1 MIEEKQKHERRAVS
15 EIDRMMAANAQ
26 WAADRTEAA
35 QSAPPSRQ
43 VAVLTCMDARIDPL
57 AALGLRTGEA
67 HVIRNAGG
75 VVTDDVLRSLA
86 VSQHALGTREV
97 LVLHHSRCGME
108 GLDDAG
114 FLDGV
119 ERATGTRPPA
129 DVRGFADVDDD
140 VRAAVRTLR
149 ECPYLVSTEV
159 RGAVY
164 DVETGA
170 VRPVG

>member
-1 MIEEKQKHERRAVS
+1 MS
-15 EIDRMMAANAQ
+15 EIDRMLEANAA
-26 WAADRTEAA
+26 WAGERTGSALP
-35 QSAPPSRQ
+35 APPARH

-57 AALGLRTGEA
+57 AALDLRPGEA

-75 VVTDDVLRSLA
+75 IVSEDVLASLA

-108 GLDDAG
+108 GLDSAN
-114 FLDGV
+114 FLDGI
-119 ERATGTRPPA
+119 ERATGARPPE
-129 DVRGFADVDDD
+129 DVHGFADVEDD
-140 VRAAVRTLR
+140 VRAAVRTVR

-170 VRPVG
+170 VRTVD

>member
-1 MIEEKQKHERRAVS
+1 VS
-15 EIDRMMAANAQ
+15 EIDRMLEANAG
-26 WAADRTEAA
+26 WARDRAEGALA
-35 QSAPPSRQ
+35 APPSRH
-43 VAVLTCMDARIDPL
+43 VAVVTCMDARIDPL
-57 AALGLRTGEA
+57 AALGLRPGEA

-108 GLDDAG
+108 GLDAQG

-119 ERATGTRPPA
+119 EQATGTRPPV
-129 DVRGFADVDDD
+129 DPQGFASAEED
-140 VRAAVRTLR
+140 VRAAVARLR
-149 ECPYLVSTEV
+149 QSPYLVSTEV

-164 DVETGA
+164 DVDTGA
-170 VRPVG
+170 VRTLD

>member
-1 MIEEKQKHERRAVS
+1 VITERSSVS
-15 EIDRMMAANAQ
+15 EIDRMLEANAD
-26 WAADRTEAA
+26 WAQGRTEGA
-35 QSAPPSRQ
+35 QAAPPTRQ
-43 VAVLTCMDARIDPL
+43 VAVVTCMDARIDPL
-57 AALGLRTGEA
+57 AALGLRPGEA

-108 GLDDAG
+108 GLDEAG

-119 ERATGTRPPA
+119 EQATGARPA
-129 DVRGFADVDDD
+129 QDVRGFADVDDD

-149 ECPYLVSTEV
+149 ESAYLVSTDV

-170 VRPVG
+170 VRTVD

>member
-1 MIEEKQKHERRAVS
+1 VS
-15 EIDRMMAANAQ
+15 EIDRMLAANAA
-26 WAADRTEAA
+26 WARQRTEGPRP
-35 QSAPPSRQ
+35 APPTRH

-57 AALGLRTGEA
+57 AVLGLQSGEA

-108 GLDDAG
+108 GLDEAA
-114 FLDGV
+114 FATTV
-119 ERATGTRPPA
+119 EQATGARPPA
-129 DVRGFADVDDD
+129 ELHAFADVQDD
-140 VRAAVRTLR
+140 VRAAVQLLR
-149 ECPYLVSTEV
+149 EQSFLVSTEV

-164 DVETGA
+164 DVDSGT
-170 VRPVG
+170 VREVG

>member
-1 MIEEKQKHERRAVS
+1 MLESNAAWAGERTGG
-15 EIDRMMAANAQ
+15 AQ
-26 WAADRTEAA
+26 P
-35 QSAPPSRQ
+35 APPTRQ
-43 VAVLTCMDARIDPL
+43 VAVVTCMDARIDPL
-57 AALGLRTGEA
+57 AALGLRPGEA

-108 GLDDAG
+108 GLDEAG

-129 DVRGFADVDDD
+129 DVRGFADVEQD
-140 VRAAVRTLR
+140 VRSAVRTLR
-149 ECPYLVSTEV
+149 ESPYLVSTEV

-170 VRPVG
+170 VRVVG

>member
-1 MIEEKQKHERRAVS
+1 MIDVQERQERVT
-15 EIDRMMAANAQ
+15 EIDRMLEANAE
-26 WAADRTEAA
+26 WARGRTQEAQA
-35 QSAPPSRQ
+35 APPSRQ
-43 VAVLTCMDARIDPL
+43 VAVVTCMDARIDPL
-57 AALGLRTGEA
+57 ASLGLRPGEA

-108 GLDDAG
+108 GLDEAG

-129 DVRGFADVDDD
+129 DVRGFADVEDD
-140 VRAAVRTLR
+140 VREAVRTLR
-149 ECPYLVSTEV
+149 ECPYLVTTDV

-164 DVETGA
+164 DVESGA
-170 VRPVG
+170 VRTVG